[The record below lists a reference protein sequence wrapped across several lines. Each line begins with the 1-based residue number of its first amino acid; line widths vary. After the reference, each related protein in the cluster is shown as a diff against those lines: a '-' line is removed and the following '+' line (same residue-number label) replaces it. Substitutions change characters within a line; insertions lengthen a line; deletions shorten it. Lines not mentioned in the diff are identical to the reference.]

1 MNEQIT
7 TQAHKFICIECKNE
21 VIIDPGKQKVGDVIE
36 CPYCGIEYEI
46 VSKNGDEAVVQMIE
60 EEK

>member
-7 TQAHKFICIECKNE
+7 TQAFKFICFECKNE
-21 VIIDPGKQKVGDVIE
+21 VEVDPARVVGDVIE

-46 VSKNGDEAVVQMIE
+46 VAKDGEEFVMQVIE